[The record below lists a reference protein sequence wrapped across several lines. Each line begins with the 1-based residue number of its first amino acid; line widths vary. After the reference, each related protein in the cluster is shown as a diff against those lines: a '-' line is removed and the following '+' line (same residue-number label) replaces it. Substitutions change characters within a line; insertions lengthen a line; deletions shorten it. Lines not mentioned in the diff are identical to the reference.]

1 MIQFILRVCAIVF
14 LMLSVVFAV
23 LDGARSIG
31 ASHPVIRSL
40 LSIWSNNSPEAV
52 ADAKTLT
59 EHYIGM
65 GMWEKILVPVLT
77 QPGWFVFGMLAL
89 LFYIAGY
96 RRKRPLGRFTA

>member
-1 MIQFILRVCAIVF
+1 MIQIILRVCAIIF

-31 ASHPVIRSL
+31 AAQPVSRSL
-40 LSIWSNNSPEAV
+40 LFIWSNYNPESV
-52 ADAKTLT
+52 ADAQTLT
-59 EHYIGM
+59 AHYIGE
-65 GMWEKILVPVLT
+65 GAWEKILVPVLA
-77 QPGWFVFGMLAL
+77 QPGWFVFGVLAL